1 MAEQIEFCEFDCISK
16 DEKGVNSADYN
27 YFAINKYKLI
37 DGEYTEEMSCRLSS
51 GGELLPSLPEQYNV
65 LAGLDIPISRD
76 VIKAYETGDILTV
89 NAAPLSEPYY
99 IIYAYDEK
107 RKGNKHLQLCFEKGK
122 FNFYKIQWLELIEKA
137 DSCPIQEIN
146 DMSKRIKDNPVKFEK
161 LLENQKVLY
170 DIKPM

>member
-1 MAEQIEFCEFDCISK
+1 MLTLSEYKQKKSAVAKEIIKILSDDSSEFTTYQLRYHNSFDGICNPLGIFKKYKNLKARMAEQIEFCELDDISEG
-16 DEKGVNSADYN
+16 EKVINSADYN

-37 DGEYTEEMSCRLSS
+37 DGEYTEEMSCRLSF
-51 GGELLPSLPEQYNV
+51 GGDLLPSLPEQYDV

-107 RKGNKHLQLCFEKGK
+107 RKGNKH
-122 FNFYKIQWLELIEKA
+122 
-137 DSCPIQEIN
+137 
-146 DMSKRIKDNPVKFEK
+146 
-161 LLENQKVLY
+161 
-170 DIKPM
+170 